1 MQNSSSTVFCCNGE
15 GDTQGL
21 GFRFQLFVLG
31 QVHTL
36 RAAAFSFAH
45 FFFRFLFWFIIGLK
59 FLCIFFAA
67 LVVAQLCFFVL
78 PFIDF
83 QAIFFSFQF
92 VFLLIR
98 EQNSLSLSLP
108 HSVGFTTVFCCVGE
122 GKSLGGCSQFVL
134 QSCTTEWRSC
144 FSRSIVS
151 FFIETKCGLYLF
163 FLAGGDINWWHGSGL
178 HASSSSSS
186 SPLMQF
192 LYLMSST
199 GGTDQ

>member
-1 MQNSSSTVFCCNGE
+1 MVRGH
-15 GDTQGL
+15 TQGL

-36 RAAAFSFAH
+36 RVAAFSFAH

-92 VFLLIR
+92 VFLLIQ
-98 EQNSLSLSLP
+98 EQNFLSLSLS

-151 FFIETKCGLYLF
+151 FFIETKCGLFLF

-178 HASSSSSS
+178 HTSSS